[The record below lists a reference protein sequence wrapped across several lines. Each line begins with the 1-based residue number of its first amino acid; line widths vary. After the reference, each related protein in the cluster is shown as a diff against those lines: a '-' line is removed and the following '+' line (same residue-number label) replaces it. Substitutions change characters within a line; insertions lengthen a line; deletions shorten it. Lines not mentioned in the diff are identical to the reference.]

1 MTKKWSQL
9 VVLVVSLLVVAV
21 STGAISAAAGGGD
34 EGDRDERSFG
44 RDGIVGTWQA
54 TVNRGPALPPVKSL
68 HVFTEDSTM
77 IESGNDT
84 LYRSPSYGVWKYVGD
99 RTYATTMVSHRF
111 SPTGA
116 YLGTHKISANRQLSR
131 DGDSY
136 TGAAVGELRDPD
148 GNLIAS
154 LPPASVVATRLQLE
168 RIPNLP

>member
-21 STGAISAAAGGGD
+21 SAGAISAAAGGSD
-34 EGDRDERSFG
+34 DDDRDERGGG
-44 RDGIVGTWQA
+44 RHGIVGTWQA
-54 TVNRGPALPPVKSL
+54 TVNRGPVLPPVKSL
-68 HVFTEDSTM
+68 HVFTGDGTM
-77 IESGNDT
+77 IESGSDT
-84 LYRSPSYGVWKYVGD
+84 LYRSPSYGVWRYVGD

-111 SPTGA
+111 SSTGA

-136 TGAAVGELRDPD
+136 VGAAVGELRDPD

-154 LPPASVVATRLQLE
+154 LPLATVVATRLQLE